1 MAIKATPIPK
11 PINAPMASP
20 PRPIIDI
27 CISSLFISDRSTG
40 MPQAKRMKRYN
51 MPKHKTRTYDGDHSL
66 SWISPDDLWLTD
78 DQDWREENAYWE
90 DEWPKPDLTFVYKD
104 GVLHKAP
111 GKNTHGSIG
120 RSVPEFNTIAR
131 GELAEIALLGRVGTA
146 CVCSGCGLT
155 VNNCRHGQECDKA
168 YPERKLVASFWN
180 LDDLKELGIDAC
192 LNELE
197 DQGFIE
203 RGTLVS
209 TPLGTY
215 KYSGEHRAKE
225 ATNGDRDRTR
235 LLQQMHLARGDEKKS
250 IMKKLGLGNTTRPKT
265 TQYHF
270 GGGDNPA
277 KGQPGKWWSMHGDSL
292 DRNGNVISENKK
304 YTPDDLYDTNNA
316 TNVVPFVYTGV
327 NLYVGDHYDTHWD
340 ILIDS
345 PEIFNELGID
355 ISKYHNSKTR
365 RDAVDKFGLTGRIG
379 VYQNGPDTGRQ
390 IIAFWS
396 DDESIFEIMFD
407 GLMDELANE
416 GLLKQTAIISTPFI
430 RFEWPDTQQAAR
442 TTPDER
448 TRIAL
453 QQRMHLARGNEK
465 KEIMRQLGVGKSEE
479 EPEDRMS
486 TQWKKRYPGH
496 YWGMT
501 SDSVE
506 HDVVPILES
515 YTTWLDPD
523 TVFGKGEE
531 PEGKMS
537 TQWKKHNAG
546 HYWGMTSDSIEIP
559 GEVIIERIDDENEDY
574 IDPNIICNIE
584 TPDECCFIFTDKLY
598 FHKGVECHSG
608 LVRKQPA
615 ILTDIGFVKNTSDL
629 TERKALHDR
638 SLLGRI
644 ATVPDS
650 LPESVFHNLEE
661 KLGDYVGIQIVSFWT
676 TNRQLYDNLDECMAA
691 LDSHGLLA
699 ETSLIST
706 PFGNRMWPDGAE
718 IESDELTPEE
728 RERIELLQQMHL
740 ARGDVKKE
748 IMDKLGLGFEGRPK
762 NKIQTHHNGG
772 DDPTRGAP
780 GKWWSPF
787 GDDINRIAN
796 AINENL

>member
-1 MAIKATPIPK
+1 MLPSHSIGT
-11 PINAPMASP
+11 
-20 PRPIIDI
+20 
-27 CISSLFISDRSTG
+27 
-40 MPQAKRMKRYN
+40 PQAKRMKRYN
-51 MPKHKTRTYDGDHSL
+51 MPKHKTRTYGGDHSL
-66 SWISPDDLWLTD
+66 SWISPDDIWLTD

-90 DEWPKPDLTFVYKD
+90 DEWPKPELTFIYKD

-111 GKNTHGSIG
+111 GKNTHGAIG

-131 GELAEIALLGRVGTA
+131 GELDEIALLGRVGTA

-155 VNNCRHGQECDKA
+155 VDNCRHGPECDKA
-168 YPERKLVASFWN
+168 YPERKLVVSFWN

-215 KYSGEHRAKE
+215 KYSGEHRARE
-225 ATNGDRDRTR
+225 TTDDDRDRTR
-235 LLQQMHLARGDEKKS
+235 LLQQMHLARG
-250 IMKKLGLGNTTRPKT
+250 
-265 TQYHF
+265 
-270 GGGDNPA
+270 
-277 KGQPGKWWSMHGDSL
+277 
-292 DRNGNVISENKK
+292 
-304 YTPDDLYDTNNA
+304 
-316 TNVVPFVYTGV
+316 
-327 NLYVGDHYDTHWD
+327 
-340 ILIDS
+340 
-345 PEIFNELGID
+345 
-355 ISKYHNSKTR
+355 
-365 RDAVDKFGLTGRIG
+365 
-379 VYQNGPDTGRQ
+379 
-390 IIAFWS
+390 
-396 DDESIFEIMFD
+396 
-407 GLMDELANE
+407 
-416 GLLKQTAIISTPFI
+416 
-430 RFEWPDTQQAAR
+430 
-442 TTPDER
+442 
-448 TRIAL
+448 
-453 QQRMHLARGNEK
+453 NEK
-465 KEIMRQLGVGKSEE
+465 KEIMQQLGVGKSKE

-501 SDSVE
+501 SDGVE
-506 HDVVPILES
+506 YGDLPILEG
-515 YTTWLDPD
+515 TWGVGWLDPD
-523 TVFGKGEE
+523 TVLNFADDDICFVYTNKLYHMEGCVHPSLVSYEPGILDDIGMPAYQYEDAQKRCLMGRLGTISEETMAAIKHANLESDLFQVGRQIVSFWAPNRLKFEEKFDECMDALYNEQLIGDNVVVSTQYGTFMWPDEEFEGEEPSPEQLERTRLLQQMHLARGTEKKEIMKKLGVGKGKE

-537 TQWKKHNAG
+537 TQWKKNNAG
-546 HYWGMTSDSIEIP
+546 HYWGMTSDSVEIP
-559 GEVIIERIDDENEDY
+559 GEVIIERVDDENEDY
-574 IDPNIICNIE
+574 INPNVICNIK
-584 TPDECCFIFTDKLY
+584 THDECCFIFTGKLY

-762 NKIQTHHNGG
+762 DKIQTHHNGG

>member
-1 MAIKATPIPK
+1 
-11 PINAPMASP
+11 
-20 PRPIIDI
+20 
-27 CISSLFISDRSTG
+27 
-40 MPQAKRMKRYN
+40 

-235 LLQQMHLARGDEKKS
+235 LLQQMHLARGNEKKR
-250 IMKKLGLGNTTRPKT
+250 IMKKLG
-265 TQYHF
+265 
-270 GGGDNPA
+270 
-277 KGQPGKWWSMHGDSL
+277 
-292 DRNGNVISENKK
+292 V
-304 YTPDDLYDTNNA
+304 
-316 TNVVPFVYTGV
+316 
-327 NLYVGDHYDTHWD
+327 
-340 ILIDS
+340 
-345 PEIFNELGID
+345 
-355 ISKYHNSKTR
+355 
-365 RDAVDKFGLTGRIG
+365 
-379 VYQNGPDTGRQ
+379 
-390 IIAFWS
+390 
-396 DDESIFEIMFD
+396 
-407 GLMDELANE
+407 
-416 GLLKQTAIISTPFI
+416 
-430 RFEWPDTQQAAR
+430 
-442 TTPDER
+442 
-448 TRIAL
+448 
-453 QQRMHLARGNEK
+453 
-465 KEIMRQLGVGKSEE
+465 
-479 EPEDRMS
+479 
-486 TQWKKRYPGH
+486 
-496 YWGMT
+496 
-501 SDSVE
+501 
-506 HDVVPILES
+506 
-515 YTTWLDPD
+515 
-523 TVFGKGEE
+523 GKGEE

-546 HYWGMTSDSIEIP
+546 HYWGMTSDSIGIP

-608 LVRKQPA
+608 LVRSHPQ
-615 ILTDIGFVKNTSDL
+615 ILADIGFVRNTDEH
-629 TERKALHDR
+629 TDEREALHDR

-650 LPESVFHNLEE
+650 LPKSMFYNLEE
-661 KLGDYVGIQIVSFWT
+661 ELGDYVGIQIVSFWT